1 MLTLILHV
9 TKSHTEEQESSLVR
23 SYFALKESISFLES
37 YHGIG
42 FIEPKD
48 EKTMKILNEL
58 ETIREKF
65 TELIVNDK

>member
-1 MLTLILHV
+1 MLTLILHG

-37 YHGIG
+37 YHRIW

-48 EKTMKILNEL
+48 EKTMKILDEL